1 MDAKRIGK
9 GVGRFLTHL
18 VWPWPAIRKSV
29 QQLSTQKRLHEKNVL
44 YIKELV
50 RGDKGKTSDGKALP
64 TLSFD
69 EMIRNRPAGAPSIA
83 DLEKR
88 FLRQKRLAIGTC
100 AAFIVMA
107 GYALANGNLL
117 GIATLLSCLPLFF
130 MASLSAQLR
139 LWQLRT
145 HRLSEEE
152 RGGLRDFMREID
164 GWYWQVLDP
173 EFGHKPGEKS

>member
-1 MDAKRIGK
+1 MDARQIGK
-9 GVGRFLTHL
+9 GVGRFLMRV
-18 VWPWPAIRKSV
+18 VWPWAAIGKSV
-29 QQLSTQKRLHEKNVL
+29 RQLSRQKRQHQENIL

-50 RGDKGKTSDGKALP
+50 RSDPRKAP
-64 TLSFD
+64 AASSPSFD
-69 EMIRNRPAGAPSIA
+69 DMLRNRPPGAPGIV

-100 AAFIVMA
+100 AVFIAMA

-139 LWQLRT
+139 LWQLRMR
-145 HRLSEEE
+145 RLSKEE
-152 RGGLRDFMREID
+152 RGGLRDFLREIN
-164 GWYWQVLDP
+164 GWYWQVIDP
-173 EFGHKPGEKS
+173 ELGYRPGEKP